1 MREWFRPSPPLLL
14 TSAAVGLATA
24 TFSWFGA
31 RLFLGP
37 PLRPGPSSTYGWYLY
52 STVAFWLAWGVMS
65 PVALGMAER
74 YRFTANQRRRAVLA
88 HLGGGVLVV
97 WTQTLLAV
105 GARVA
110 AAPWFGVEIASR
122 YRLLVVSML
131 QDLDW
136 NYVIYLCI
144 VGVSHAVYFHRQ
156 AQDRA
161 VRASQLE
168 ARLAEAQLQAL
179 QRQLQPHF
187 LFNTLHAIFTLV
199 RQNPAAAEQMIERL
213 SELLRVTLK
222 NTSTQE
228 VPLAE
233 ELTYLDK
240 YLAIEKVHFGDRLQ
254 IEMDVPLGVQDCLV
268 PYLVLQPLV
277 ENAIRHGLAPRRAQ
291 GCLRVSGRR
300 DGDYLVL
307 VVSDNGR
314 GVSSAHLLTLNEGV
328 GLANTRARLERLYG
342 ARHELSFHTPA
353 PSGLSVTLRIPY
365 VAGVAEP
372 TVQLIEAAPA

>member
-1 MREWFRPSPPLLL
+1 MRHWFRPSPRLLL
-14 TSAAVGLATA
+14 ISAAVGLATA
-24 TFSWFGA
+24 TVAWYGA
-31 RLFLGP
+31 RLMLGP

-52 STVAFWLAWGVMS
+52 STLAFWLAWGVMS

-74 YRFTANQRRRAVLA
+74 YRFTRTSGDVRCWPTPAAACWWSGPRQRSPSGRA
-88 HLGGGVLVV
+88 
-97 WTQTLLAV
+97 WW
-105 GARVA
+105 R
-110 AAPWFGVEIASR
+110 APWFGVEIASR
-122 YRLLVVSML
+122 YRLLMAALL
-131 QDLDW
+131 QNLDW
-136 NYVIYLCI
+136 DYMIYLCI
-144 VGVSHAVYFHRQ
+144 VGLSHAVYFHRQ

-161 VRASQLE
+161 LRESQLE

-199 RQNPAAAEQMIERL
+199 RHNPAAAEQMIERL

-222 NTSTQE
+222 NTATQE

-254 IEMDVPLGVQDCLV
+254 IEMDVPLGVQDGLV

-300 DGDYLVL
+300 DGDQLVL
-307 VVSDNGR
+307 VVSDNGS
-314 GVSSAHLLTLNEGV
+314 GVSSAHLLTLNKGV
-328 GLANTRARLERLYG
+328 GLANTRARVERLYG
-342 ARHELSFHTPA
+342 TRHELSFHTPSA
-353 PSGLSVTLRIPY
+353 GGLAVTLRIPY
-365 VAGVAEP
+365 VPFVAEP
-372 TVQLIEAAPA
+372 TGPLAEATLA

>member
-1 MREWFRPSPPLLL
+1 
-14 TSAAVGLATA
+14 
-24 TFSWFGA
+24 
-31 RLFLGP
+31 
-37 PLRPGPSSTYGWYLY
+37 
-52 STVAFWLAWGVMS
+52 MS

-74 YRFTANQRRRAVLA
+74 YRFTARTSGDAPCWPT
-88 HLGGGVLVV
+88 LGGGLLVV
-97 WTQTLLAV
+97 WTQTVLAV

-110 AAPWFGVEIASR
+110 GAPWFGVEIASR
-122 YRLLVVSML
+122 YRLLTAALL

-136 NYVIYLCI
+136 NYAIYLCI

-199 RQNPAAAEQMIERL
+199 RHNPAAAEQMIERL

-222 NTSTQE
+222 NTATQE

-254 IEMDVPLGVQDCLV
+254 IEMDVPLGVQDGLV

-277 ENAIRHGLAPRRAQ
+277 ENAIRHGLAPRRAP
-291 GCLRVSGRR
+291 G
-300 DGDYLVL
+300 
-307 VVSDNGR
+307 
-314 GVSSAHLLTLNEGV
+314 
-328 GLANTRARLERLYG
+328 
-342 ARHELSFHTPA
+342 TPA
-353 PSGLSVTLRIPY
+353 RERPARRRSPRAGRLRQRRRR
-365 VAGVAEP
+365 VER
-372 TVQLIEAAPA
+372 APADAQQRRRPGQHARAARAALRRPATSCRSTRRQPAALP

>member
-1 MREWFRPSPPLLL
+1 MRDWFRPSPRLLL
-14 TSAAVGLATA
+14 ISVAVGVSTA
-24 TFSWFGA
+24 TFAWYGA
-31 RLFLGP
+31 RLMLGP
-37 PLRPGPSSTYGWYLY
+37 PLRPGPSATYSWFLY

-65 PVALGMAER
+65 PVALRMAER
-74 YRFTANQRRRAVLA
+74 YRFTAKQRRRAVIA
-88 HLGGGVLVV
+88 HAFGGLLVV
-97 WTQTLLAV
+97 WTQTALAV
-105 GARVA
+105 GARVLG
-110 AAPWFGVEIASR
+110 APWLGVEIASP
-122 YRLLVVSML
+122 YRILMVGLL

-136 NYVIYLCI
+136 NYMIYLCI
-144 VGVSHAVYFHRQ
+144 VGLSHAVYYHRQ

-161 VRASQLE
+161 VRESQLE

-199 RQNPAAAEQMIERL
+199 RHNPAAAEQMIERL

-222 NTSTQE
+222 NTATQE

-254 IEMDVPLGVQDCLV
+254 IEMDVPLGVQDAMV

-291 GCLRVSGRR
+291 GSLQVTGRR
-300 DGDYLVL
+300 EGEDLVL
-307 VVSDNGR
+307 VVADNGG
-314 GVSSAHLLTLNEGV
+314 GVSSAHLLTLNKGV
-328 GLANTRARLERLYG
+328 GLANTRARLVRLYG
-342 ARHELSFHTPA
+342 DRHDVSFHTPA
-353 PSGLSVTLRIPY
+353 SGGLAVTVRIPY
-365 VAGVAEP
+365 VQAVANL
-372 TVQLIEAAPA
+372 TGQLAEAPA

>member
-1 MREWFRPSPPLLL
+1 MRHWFRPSPRLLL
-14 TSAAVGLATA
+14 ISAAVGLATA
-24 TFSWFGA
+24 TVAWYGA
-31 RLFLGP
+31 RLMLGP

-52 STVAFWLAWGVMS
+52 STLAFWLAWGVMS

-74 YRFTANQRRRAVLA
+74 YRFTSNQRRRAVLA
-88 HLGGGVLVV
+88 HAGGGVLVV
-97 WTQTLLAV
+97 WTQTVLAV
-105 GARVA
+105 GARVLG
-110 AAPWFGVEIASR
+110 APWFGVEIASP
-122 YRLLVVSML
+122 YRMLMAALL
-131 QDLDW
+131 QNLDW
-136 NYVIYLCI
+136 DYMIYLCI
-144 VGVSHAVYFHRQ
+144 VGLSHAVYFHRQ

-161 VRASQLE
+161 LRESQLE

-199 RQNPAAAEQMIERL
+199 RHNPAAAEQMIERL

-222 NTSTQE
+222 NTATQE

-254 IEMDVPLGVQDCLV
+254 IEMDVPLGVQDGLV

-300 DGDYLVL
+300 DGDQLVL
-307 VVSDNGR
+307 VVSDNGS
-314 GVSSAHLLTLNEGV
+314 GVSSAHLLTLNKGV
-328 GLANTRARLERLYG
+328 GLANTRARVERLYG
-342 ARHELSFHTPA
+342 TRHELSFHTPPA
-353 PSGLSVTLRIPY
+353 GGLAVTLRIPY
-365 VAGVAEP
+365 VPFVAEP
-372 TVQLIEAAPA
+372 TGPLAEATLA